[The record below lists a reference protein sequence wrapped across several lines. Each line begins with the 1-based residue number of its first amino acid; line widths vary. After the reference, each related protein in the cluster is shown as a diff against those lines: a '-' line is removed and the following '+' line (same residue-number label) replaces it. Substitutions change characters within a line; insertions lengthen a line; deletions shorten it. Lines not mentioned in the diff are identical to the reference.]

1 MTVRKL
7 AGTLLILSATALILP
22 VGLLAQAGAW
32 DPDRP
37 DSHAPIGLNLDRTLL
52 KGQVEFGAKFIQE
65 QMKGVGFGK
74 DSLTLQ
80 SVLND
85 YYATPTKMITQG
97 AELTLMV
104 GVTDWVT
111 LAATGNFVQKKM
123 TQGVLDADNP
133 STYWLGDTKSMGPED
148 VQVSALVKVLDHTGV
163 RLHVNGGV
171 SIPIGTLD
179 YDDNALDPEEPLGDP
194 VEVILPYQQ
203 QLGSGTFDLLPGFT
217 ASIQNEK
224 ASLGLQWHGAI
235 RMGKNDQK
243 WALGNRYEGTVWAGY
258 RASDWASV
266 AIGGRYSTWDNIKG
280 FERGV
285 DLTESL
291 AYSSPVY
298 ERGQAGS
305 RVDIPLALNF
315 IFPDGPLAG
324 HRLAFEFLAPVHQDL
339 EFIQMRH
346 DWTLTV
352 GWRKAFGF

>member
-22 VGLLAQAGAW
+22 VGLRAQAGTW

-37 DSHAPIGLNLDRTLL
+37 DSHAPIGLNLDRTLM
-52 KGQVEFGAKFIQE
+52 KGQVELGVKFIQE

-80 SVLND
+80 SVLNT
-85 YYATPTKMITQG
+85 YYASPTKMTTQG
-97 AELTLMV
+97 AEVTLMV

-123 TQGVLDADNP
+123 TQAVLDVDNP
-133 STYWLGDTKSMGPED
+133 SSYWLGDTKSLGPED
-148 VQVSALVKVLDHTGV
+148 VQVSALFKVLDHSSL
-163 RLHVNGGV
+163 RLHLNGGV
-171 SIPIGTLD
+171 TIPVGTLD
-179 YDDNALDPEEPLGDP
+179 FDDRTLDPEDPLGQP
-194 VEVILPYQQ
+194 VEVTLPYQQ
-203 QLGSGTFDLLPGFT
+203 QLGSGTFDFLPGFT

-224 ASLGLQWHGAI
+224 ASLGVQWNGTI
-235 RMGKNDQK
+235 RFGKNDQK
-243 WALGNRYEGTVWAGY
+243 WALGNRYEGAIWAGF

-266 AIGGRYSTWDNIKG
+266 AVGGKYSTWDNIKG
-280 FERGV
+280 YERAV
-285 DLTESL
+285 DLFETL
-291 AYSSPVY
+291 AYSSPAF

-305 RVDIPLALNF
+305 RIDIPLAVNF
-315 IFPDGPLAG
+315 IFPEGPLAG
-324 HRLAFEFLAPVHQDL
+324 HRLALEFLAPVQQDL